1 MRAIFLNNMIVS
13 MSMDDELLARFDD
26 ALKTKGYSTRSEA
39 MRDLVRTFISDCD
52 WEGEEGDSIAVITL
66 LYGKEVK
73 KPELMRIQHRYREI
87 STMLHTH
94 IDPINCL
101 EVYVIKASSDRIKE
115 LLKEFRGLQGVKV
128 VKFVKSACE
137 V

>member
-1 MRAIFLNNMIVS
+1 MIVS
-13 MSMDDELLARFDD
+13 ISIDDELLSRFDS
-26 ALKTKGYSTRSEA
+26 AIKMRGYSTRSEA
-39 MRDLVRTFISDCD
+39 MRDLIRTFISDCSWD
-52 WEGEEGDSIAVITL
+52 TEDGENIAVITL
-66 LYGKEVK
+66 LYGKDVK
-73 KPELMRIQHRYREI
+73 KHELIRIQHRYREI

-94 IDPINCL
+94 IDPLNCL
-101 EVYVIKASSDRIKE
+101 EVYVIKAPSERIKE